1 MGKATIVGGGDKGSY
16 TIKMDYGTA
25 TRDATVAALAQ
36 HLTELATKI
45 TEAQTKLDAAKAA
58 EAEKKTA
65 AQKATNDYIAATQAI
80 PKAFEDVSSAM
91 DAVENLA
98 ASATATPE
106 ERKAA
111 QDALTAAE
119 AAYTAAQDA
128 AKEALSEQTKAATA
142 LVEAKKK
149 TAPLQ
154 LALDALV
161 DEQTKLQKDKAY
173 WEGLQLESTLQA
185 WCADYTENGSG
196 EVATM
201 EIPGENQIV
210 LIKPGAPAGNT
221 VDGVLRAREVQSP
234 EQVFFNAAILPG
246 WQKWKPTYRRGTITA
261 LDTNTNRASVALDN
275 DTSSA
280 QGLDINQTPALTNV
294 PVRYMTCHAAAF
306 NVGDRCVV
314 RFGGMDW
321 ASPEVV
327 GFVDNPK
334 PCDSYFYFFIQ
345 EKSDALV
352 VESYVAD
359 VWAGLFTYQGSGV
372 YGTYVAGGGSFQRE
386 PNRLSIE
393 RQAGVTMP
401 ATIAIKEWDDRYYYG
416 ASGSSRLEWLTYNI
430 ANWRN
435 GVFFKSFYKMPNPY
449 AVATLSVTTPPSAP
463 DMRTSMVIAGV
474 TAGYSL
480 VLGDQGSST
489 NEAIADFAAF
499 EAYAKAE
506 FTGVPQT
513 LDMVEDGKNYKLIF
527 DGFGDKGAMPGLKNP
542 DGTPLQRINN
552 SVRYIKRRM

>member
-1 MGKATIVGGGDKGSY
+1 MGKATIVGGGDKGNY

-25 TRDATVAALAQ
+25 TRDATVAAIAQ
-36 HLTELATKI
+36 RLTELATKI

-154 LALDALV
+154 LALDLLEE
-161 DEQTKLQKDKAY
+161 EQKQLQKDKSY
-173 WEGLQLESTLQA
+173 WEGLQLENTLQA

-221 VDGVLRAREVQSP
+221 VDGKLVAREVQSP

-246 WQKWKPTYRRGTITA
+246 WQKFKPTYRSGVITA
-261 LDTNTNRASVALDN
+261 LNTSNNTASVTLDAAQ
-275 DTSSA
+275 SSA
-280 QGLDINQTPALTNV
+280 AGLDINKMTALANV
-294 PVRYMTCHAAAF
+294 PVVYMTCHASAF
-306 NVGDRCVV
+306 EVGDRCVV
-314 RFGGMDW
+314 RFDGMDW
-321 ASPEVV
+321 EQPQVV

-334 PCDSYFYFFIQ
+334 PCLPEIRVSVYVNPFVSQSAGTRKFLNVIAFGPVGPGGSQLYGEYLEGDGGP
-345 EKSDALV
+345 
-352 VESYVAD
+352 ESYKYFPVDTGYQEVKAVFFDAVGGFSQQYTVNVTPAVLKRYDSTFVASGNPGYTSPVGD
-359 VWAGLFTYQGSGV
+359 AGEQNVITSATSNGV
-372 YGTYVAGGGSFQRE
+372 ILERRTGTVLTGTYCTD
-386 PNRLSIE
+386 P
-393 RQAGVTMP
+393 
-401 ATIAIKEWDDRYYYG
+401 AIKPETPVVCD
-416 ASGSSRLEWLTYNI
+416 SGPFQVAVDFESIT
-430 ANWRN
+430 
-435 GVFFKSFYKMPNPY
+435 GQGGPMPWP
-449 AVATLSVTTPPSAP
+449 AFL
-463 DMRTSMVIAGV
+463 
-474 TAGYSL
+474 
-480 VLGDQGSST
+480 
-489 NEAIADFAAF
+489 DFAGI
-499 EAYAKAE
+499 AKP
-506 FTGVPQT
+506 VVT
-513 LDMVEDGKNYKLIF
+513 LGMDGKIYLYQFDRHDPVNKNLLIYKY
-527 DGFGDKGAMPGLKNP
+527 KPGA
-542 DGTPLQRINN
+542 
-552 SVRYIKRRM
+552 

>member
-1 MGKATIVGGGDKGSY
+1 MGKATIVGGGDKGNY

-25 TRDATVAALAQ
+25 TRDATVAAIAQ

-173 WEGLQLESTLQA
+173 WDGLQLESTLQA

-221 VDGVLRAREVQSP
+221 VDGKLVAREVQSP

-246 WQKWKPTYRRGTITA
+246 WQKFKPTYRSGVITA
-261 LDTNTNRASVALDN
+261 LNTSNNTASVTLDAAQ
-275 DTSSA
+275 SSA
-280 QGLDINQTPALTNV
+280 AGLDINKMTALANV
-294 PVRYMTCHAAAF
+294 PVVYMTCHASAF
-306 NVGDRCVV
+306 AVGDACVV
-314 RFGGMDW
+314 RFNGMDW
-321 ASPEVV
+321 AQPQVV

-334 PCDSYFYFFIQ
+334 PCLPEVIVQMYITPNSDGVDQGFVIGSTMFVSASFNDTYQVWQLVGPNQPEYYYRDKIVTKRELRTYFWGIRNSGFDSAANGQSTVQ
-345 EKSDALV
+345 EYTVDVGPALV
-352 VESYVAD
+352 QTYD
-359 VWAGLFTYQGSGV
+359 NLFTF
-372 YGTYVAGGGSFQRE
+372 GGGEGSRE
-386 PNRLSIE
+386 RI
-393 RQAGVTMP
+393 VYDY
-401 ATIAIKEWDDRYYYG
+401 ATA
-416 ASGSSRLEWLTYNI
+416 
-430 ANWRN
+430 
-435 GVFFKSFYKMPNPY
+435 M
-449 AVATLSVTTPPSAP
+449 VTTATWTVELFSAMLYNTNVSPP
-463 DMRTSMVIAGV
+463 VQWGV
-474 TAGYSL
+474 GNVYLKDAVVSGEQSQPLDT
-480 VLGDQGSST
+480 
-489 NEAIADFAAF
+489 
-499 EAYAKAE
+499 
-506 FTGVPQT
+506 FTGGVRPPVIVT
-513 LDMVEDGKNYKLIF
+513 HKGKQYIYVFDRFDEKHPGRTDYLVYKY
-527 DGFGDKGAMPGLKNP
+527 KPA
-542 DGTPLQRINN
+542 
-552 SVRYIKRRM
+552 

>member
-25 TRDATVAALAQ
+25 TRDATVEAIAQ

-45 TEAQTKLDAAKAA
+45 TEAQPKLDAAKAA

-65 AQKATNDYIAATQAI
+65 AQKTTNDYIAATQAI
-80 PKAFEDVSSAM
+80 PPAFEAVSSAM

-221 VDGVLRAREVQSP
+221 VDGKLVAREVQSP

-261 LDTNTNRASVALDN
+261 LNTDTNRASVALFD
-275 DTSSA
+275 DKSSA
-280 QGLDINQTPALTNV
+280 QGLGINKVSTLANV
-294 PVRYMTCHAAAF
+294 PVVYMTCHAAAF
-306 NVGDRCVV
+306 EVGDACVV
-314 RFGGMDW
+314 RFDGMDW
-321 ASPEVV
+321 EQPQVV

-334 PCDSYFYFFIQ
+334 PCLPDVLLWLRFVYPETHLNAVHLNKLAYVSGPSAFIPSVLLEDRFWVYF
-345 EKSDALV
+345 
-352 VESYVAD
+352 
-359 VWAGLFTYQGSGV
+359 
-372 YGTYVAGGGSFQRE
+372 AGGGRIVRFPTYSGLVAKGQPPE
-386 PNRLSIE
+386 IE
-393 RQAGVTMP
+393 V
-401 ATIAIKEWDDRYYYG
+401 RYKGQGKAFAY
-416 ASGSSRLEWLTYNI
+416 E
-430 ANWRN
+430 
-435 GVFFKSFYKMPNPY
+435 FYKWSSPESNGDFWPQY
-449 AVATLSVTTPPSAP
+449 RPVTTP
-463 DMRTSMVIAGV
+463 
-474 TAGYSL
+474 
-480 VLGDQGSST
+480 
-489 NEAIADFAAF
+489 
-499 EAYAKAE
+499 
-506 FTGVPQT
+506 
-513 LDMVEDGKNYKLIF
+513 
-527 DGFGDKGAMPGLKNP
+527 
-542 DGTPLQRINN
+542 
-552 SVRYIKRRM
+552 